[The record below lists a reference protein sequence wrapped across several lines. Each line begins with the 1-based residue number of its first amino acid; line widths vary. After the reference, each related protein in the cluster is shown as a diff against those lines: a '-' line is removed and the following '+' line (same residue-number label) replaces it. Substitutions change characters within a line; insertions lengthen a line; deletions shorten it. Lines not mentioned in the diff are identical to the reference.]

1 MAKVYTWNGETYN
14 KIPDPI
20 KLEDGS
26 SISPVSEAKFIE
38 LGGIVEDDGE
48 PTPEEEFA
56 EAATRFRT
64 LCDEIG
70 QFIGDASFTGG
81 FDEVVTFNS
90 SPAAQDDPMTAYAF
104 ALRWMELNEECK
116 YKGSKIGLGQPEW
129 FYCAWELAAEE
140 QTEA

>member
-1 MAKVYTWNGETYN
+1 MKIYTWQGEDCTS
-14 KIPDPI
+14 IPNPLR
-20 KLEDGS
+20 LEDGTM
-26 SISPVSEAKFIE
+26 ISPVSEEKFIE
-38 LGGIVEDDGE
+38 LGGEVSDDGE

-56 EAATRFRT
+56 EAAARFRA

-90 SPAAQDDPMTAYAF
+90 STATQEDPMTAYAL

-129 FYCAWELAAEE
+129 FYRAWELAAEE
-140 QTEA
+140 RTEA